1 MDPTKTT
8 YAELQAAWR
17 HFNKAL
23 FGNQLP
29 PCLVTLQR
37 RANARGYFSSERF
50 EHRVDRS
57 TTDEIALNPKH
68 FVDRSP
74 ADTLSTLVHEMVHL
88 KQQHFGKP
96 ARGRYHNKQW
106 ADWMA
111 DSGSSPPSTGEPGGK
126 RTGDRV
132 SHYIVEGGPF
142 DLACQA
148 FLAKHQGL
156 LWGDRPSRA
165 KAPAASAQ
173 NTSAAIPNASS
184 PPGPNLASPSGVA
197 STTSP
202 KSCSSRFLL
211 QCNAHSTVHYFA
223 ARQRTLTNQPRDE

>member
-1 MDPTKTT
+1 MDPTKAT

-23 FGNQLP
+23 FGNRLP

-50 EHRVDRS
+50 EHRVDRT

-106 ADWMA
+106 ADWMTEL
-111 DSGSSPPSTGEPGGK
+111 GLEPTNTGEPGGK

-132 SHYIVEGGPF
+132 SHYIVEGSPF

-156 LWGDRPSRA
+156 LWGDRPVESKGAGGKRSKYICRDPECQLAAWA
-165 KAPAASAQ
+165 K
-173 NTSAAIPNASS
+173 
-184 PPGPNLASPSGVA
+184 PGVTIWCGEHNVA
-197 STTSP
+197 EIMLEKISTP
-202 KSCSSRFLL
+202 
-211 QCNAHSTVHYFA
+211 V
-223 ARQRTLTNQPRDE
+223 

>member
-111 DSGSSPPSTGEPGGK
+111 ELGLEPTNTGEPGGK

-132 SHYIVEGGPF
+132 LTTSSK
-142 DLACQA
+142 AA
-148 FLAKHQGL
+148 
-156 LWGDRPSRA
+156 PSISRARHSSPSIKGCSGAIARSSA
-165 KAPAASAQ
+165 KAPAVSAQ
-173 NTSAAIPNASS
+173 STSAATRNASS
-184 PPGPNLASPSGVA
+184 PPGPNLALPSGVA

-211 QCNAHSTVHYFA
+211 QCNAHYTVHYFA
-223 ARQRTLTNQPRDE
+223 ARQRTLTLPVT